1 MKGLV
6 RILVIASVLGSLTGK
21 THAQSNEFRDTKAH
35 LGFALGLFTFHG
47 PIDLLA
53 PPSRANFVRE
63 SDPAAVFL
71 GSFPVIGD
79 KFYFRFMVL
88 FTNFSTRDGRRLV
101 GTGANAFLTE
111 DVMIFEPELVWTLA
125 PGSKSRVMPYLFT
138 GFGGTVADVFGGPR
152 GDVDLP
158 RTGVPGPERS
168 VFHLPIGAGVD
179 VAFNGCF
186 SAFAEASWRFDL
198 NYVFR
203 NERDYDPHNTSLI
216 MGGLRF
222 CLRNPFHKP
231 PPPPPIPPPLPV
243 PSYLPP
249 LPKTTKVCRLV
260 ELNTVYFGYNSITL
274 DDEARGLLNENV
286 DALRLNPTCCVTI
299 HGFTDRDDSDVYALR
314 ISRQRA
320 EVVYRYYLS
329 QGLSAER
336 FTVDAEG
343 TAESCGKTKG
353 AKGAGP
359 GCPTSRRVETK
370 PFDCSRLLR

>member
-1 MKGLV
+1 MKGIV
-6 RILVIASVLGSLTGK
+6 RILTIAMVLGILSAPAR
-21 THAQSNEFRDTKAH
+21 AQSNEFRDTKAH
-35 LGFALGLFTFHG
+35 LGAAIGLFTYHG
-47 PIDLLA
+47 PIDLLGRR
-53 PPSRANFVRE
+53 SRTNFVRE

-88 FTNFSTRDGRRLV
+88 FTNFSTGDGRRLV
-101 GTGANAFLTE
+101 GTGQNAFLTE
-111 DVMIFEPELVWTLA
+111 DVMIFEPELVWTLL

-138 GFGGTVADVFGGPR
+138 GFGGTIADVFGGPR
-152 GDVDLP
+152 NSVDLP
-158 RTGVPGPERS
+158 GTGVPGPERS

-179 VAFNGCF
+179 VAFTGCF

-203 NERDYDPHNTSLI
+203 NESNYDPHNTSLV

-249 LPKTTKVCRLV
+249 LPKTTRVCRLV
-260 ELNTVYFGYNSITL
+260 ELNTVYFAYNSSEL
-274 DDEARGLLNENV
+274 DDEARRFLNENI
-286 DALRLNPTCCVTI
+286 DALKLSPTCCVTI
-299 HGFTDRDDSDVYALR
+299 TGFTDRDDSDVYALR
-314 ISRQRA
+314 MSRVRA

-329 QGLSAER
+329 QGLSSER
-336 FTVDAEG
+336 FTLDATGVGEP
-343 TAESCGKTKG
+343 CGKGKKG
-353 AKGAGP
+353 EGP
-359 GCPTSRRVETK
+359 GCPTSRRVEST